1 MECGHSRV
9 AHEEGKSLDELVD
22 KLKGPMIGM
31 RLDILRAV
39 MDDLEANEKLK
50 EIFGSPVCAKLG
62 VIAEV
67 NDLRITELKLIELSE
82 EQENVFLGEL
92 EPILQK
98 RIKEAGI

>member
-1 MECGHSRV
+1 MPDKDELD
-9 AHEEGKSLDELVD
+9 EESKGLDELVD

-39 MDDLEANEKLK
+39 MDDLDANEKLK

-67 NDLRITELKLIELSE
+67 NDLRITELKLIELSQ
-82 EQENVFLGEL
+82 EQEKTFIREL
-92 EPILQK
+92 EPILEK
-98 RIKEAGI
+98 RIKDAGQ